1 MHIVAEFGEILR
13 RIRKDRN
20 LSLDALAEKVGT
32 SKQVISRYE
41 KGERIPKI
49 SAVQKLANALGVSVY
64 ELAGESAKPVT
75 PDMVRDITADEYWA
89 WREDLRRNPEKR
101 TMFDLTKNA
110 SRSQMREINAFIRG
124 LRTSNDYEEDPD

>member
-1 MHIVAEFGEILR
+1 MNFGEKL
-13 RIRKDRN
+13 RN
-20 LSLDALAEKVGT
+20 LRKSRGMTLEEVGNLVGVGKSTVRKWESGEIANMRRDKIALIAK
-32 SKQVISRYE
+32 
-41 KGERIPKI
+41 
-49 SAVQKLANALGVSVY
+49 ALGVSPSY
-64 ELAGESAKPVT
+64 LMGWDDNAE
-75 PDMVRDITADEYWA
+75 DITADEYWA

>member
-1 MHIVAEFGEILR
+1 MAEFGEILR
-13 RIRKDRN
+13 RIRKERN

>member
-1 MHIVAEFGEILR
+1 MVAWGDGMNFGEKL
-13 RIRKDRN
+13 RN
-20 LSLDALAEKVGT
+20 LRKSRGMTLEEVGNLVGVGKSTVRKWESGEIANMRRDKIALIAK
-32 SKQVISRYE
+32 
-41 KGERIPKI
+41 
-49 SAVQKLANALGVSVY
+49 ALGVSPSY
-64 ELAGESAKPVT
+64 LMGWDDNAE
-75 PDMVRDITADEYWA
+75 DITADEYWA

>member
-13 RIRKDRN
+13 RIRKERN